1 MRRTGWRQSWIEWGF
16 LAFMVAACAV
26 LSLLQ
31 YRWTGEVSRAEG
43 DRLRANLQ
51 TQLRQVSR
59 AFDSE
64 LNESIYELVPTAR
77 EIDEKGRDEAHLAEL
92 DHWLRRGRRTA
103 IFSRIAVAEPSGPDL
118 KLYEIETERRIL
130 RPVEW
135 PPQWLSL
142 RDRLIARLQHNGR
155 GPGAFQER
163 SSLLIETPVFETPDG
178 DRMRMREREWMIFEL
193 DADYAGKV
201 WLSDLIASYLNP
213 GEDRNFDVE
222 IRTAGTP
229 GATIFSNNTGK
240 SPIGKSA
247 DGSTELFSTQPV
259 RFRRSGF
266 APFPGSGPRR
276 GGPGF
281 RGPPRTRPSRTSNAP
296 R

>member
-1 MRRTGWRQSWIEWGF
+1 
-16 LAFMVAACAV
+16 MVAACAV

-77 EIDEKGRDEAHLAEL
+77 EIDEKGRDQAHLAEL
-92 DHWLRRGRRTA
+92 DRWLRRGRRTA
-103 IFSRIAVAEPSGPDL
+103 IFSRMAVAEPSGPDL

-130 RPVEW
+130 RPIDW

-142 RDRLIARLQHNGR
+142 RDRLTARLQHNGR
-155 GPGAFQER
+155 GRGAFQER
-163 SSLLIETPVFETPDG
+163 NPLLIETPVFETQDG
-178 DRMRMREREWMIFEL
+178 DRMGMREREWMIFEL
-193 DADYAGKV
+193 NADYAGKV
-201 WLSDLIASYLNP
+201 WLPDLIASYLNP

-222 IRTAGTP
+222 IRSAGTRAP
-229 GATIFSNNTGK
+229 SYSRTTPASRPSASPPMAARSFSRHNPFGSGVRDLRLFPEADRGVVDRASGILHPTN
-240 SPIGKSA
+240 SPQPDLQCAPVSMAAGF
-247 DGSTELFSTQPV
+247 STE
-259 RFRRSGF
+259 
-266 APFPGSGPRR
+266 A
-276 GGPGF
+276 
-281 RGPPRTRPSRTSNAP
+281 
-296 R
+296 